1 MQAIP
6 KPRLLDP
13 NRQLSQ
19 SRDALTNHE
28 DEPPAELLKEALR
41 ETCVYAQQLWENL
54 DAARQYLMTSLPA
67 DPRSPGPHPSA
78 SAAPTGPDDEQGW
91 QNWIAAYAS
100 VSSVLCGPQGDSG
113 YGLGEARRAA
123 DERRSAPVLRLYA
136 DHPDLR
142 AKNLAPQ
149 PASDREDSDARE
161 ATGASGSPD
170 GGAKGRGASRFA
182 VIGVLVLLAIR
193 GLRPRRYP

>member
-13 NRQLSQ
+13 NRPLSDA
-19 SRDALTNHE
+19 RDAITNHE

-41 ETCVYAQQLWENL
+41 DTCAYAQQLWENL

-78 SAAPTGPDDEQGW
+78 SASPTGPDDEQGW

-113 YGLGEARRAA
+113 YGLGEARQAA
-123 DERRSAPVLRLYA
+123 DQRRTAPVLRLYA
-136 DHPDLR
+136 DHP
-142 AKNLAPQ
+142 NLHDQAGSE
-149 PASDREDSDARE
+149 PAADREDSAVRAR
-161 ATGASGSPD
+161 TDGPGSSD
-170 GGAKGRGASRFA
+170 GGAKSRGASRFA
-182 VIGVLVLLAIR
+182 VIGVVVLLAIR